1 MANIGN
7 TVVNGKLTV
16 SGSAVVNGNTVV
28 TANQLA
34 TVATSGSYND
44 LTNKPT
50 IDNNN
55 QTITSNG
62 TAFGV
67 NAAIKLVS
75 GSNITLTPDTTN
87 NTITLASSYTNTTY
101 SAGTGITLSGTTFSA
116 NTTYFNDNY
125 VPSTRTIAGVEL
137 SADITKDKL
146 ISALGLSQAMKFI
159 GTTTTALSDGSTT
172 ATIKIGSDSVTAVS
186 GNIAI
191 YGSKEFIFNGSTW
204 EELGDESQHSLSLT
218 SGGTSTISLAANTAY
233 TLKVG
238 DKSVVFKT
246 PTDTNTDTH
255 YTNSLIIQGNGTAAT
270 TFTQNANKILNIE
283 GSGATSVSA
292 VDGVITINSTDTNTW
307 RGIQDN
313 LTSTSTT
320 DSLSAKQGYL
330 LNNNKVEKFSSGG
343 VASCDGGGTYNYFK
357 IATIKITS
365 AYINRPI
372 VFKISG
378 RGYKLSEV
386 TVMFTNT
393 SSTDPGLNLFDS
405 SEGTNYWIVKSKSET
420 STWVLY
426 GGYSA
431 ADGSAVLHQ
440 ITGSG
445 ADIGITV
452 NMENVASVPDG
463 AVQAKN
469 AYSKVGHTHTWTDIS
484 KRITS
489 GSVSYTPISSASF
502 TGTEGTATG
511 SFTPQGTV
519 SVTTSTN
526 SDILRLKSAGTL
538 PSFTQGAFSAG
549 SVAMTASDG
558 GLFITYTAPTH
569 GADTLKQG
577 AMPTFNTVEVV
588 TGISSTSFTGT
599 KGTVSTSF
607 TPEGNISL
615 NNGDANKLDVTFGY
629 SG

>member
-62 TAFGV
+62 TAFGA

-172 ATIKIGSDSVTAVS
+172 AEITIGSDSVTAVS

-218 SGGTSTISLAANTAY
+218 SGGESPISLAANTAY

-246 PTDTNTDTH
+246 PTDTDTH
-255 YTNSLIIQGNGTAAT
+255 YTNSLIIQGAGTTAT
-270 TFTQNANKILNIE
+270 TFTQNANKTLNIK

-292 VDGVITINSTDTNTW
+292 ADGVITINSTDTNTW

-330 LNNNKVEKFSSGG
+330 LNNNKVEKFSAGG
-343 VASCDGGGTYNYFK
+343 IASCDGGGEYNYFK

-365 AYINRPI
+365 AGINRPI

-386 TVMFTNT
+386 TVMFTST
-393 SSTDPGLNLFDS
+393 SSTDPDLNLFDS
-405 SEGTNYWIVKSKSET
+405 SEGTNYWIVKSKTET

-445 ADIGITV
+445 ANIGVTV
-452 NMENVASVPDG
+452 NMENAASVPDG

-489 GSVSYTPISSASF
+489 GSVSYIPISSASF
-502 TGTEGTATG
+502 TGTTGTATG
-511 SFTPQGTV
+511 SFTPKGTV
-519 SVTTSTN
+519 SVTPSTN
-526 SDILRLKSAGTL
+526 SDILTLKSAGTL

-549 SVAMTASDG
+549 SVAMAASDG

-569 GADTLKQG
+569 GDDTLEQG
-577 AMPTFNTVEVV
+577 AMPTFNTTKVV

-599 KGTVSTSF
+599 EGTVSTSF
-607 TPEGNISL
+607 TPSGNVSL
-615 NNGDANKLDVTFGY
+615 TNGDATKLAVTFGY
-629 SG
+629 SSY

>member
-62 TAFGV
+62 TAFGA
-67 NAAIKLVS
+67 NAAIKLVP

-116 NTTYFNDNY
+116 DTTYFNKKY
-125 VPSTRTIAGVEL
+125 VPSTRTIAGAKL
-137 SADITKDKL
+137 DADITKDEL

-159 GTTTTALSDGSTT
+159 GTTTTVLSDGSTT
-172 ATIKIGSDSVTAVS
+172 AAIRIGSDTVTAVS

-218 SGGTSTISLAANTAY
+218 SGGESPISLAANTAY

-238 DKSVVFKT
+238 DKSVVFTT
-246 PTDTNTDTH
+246 PTDTH
-255 YTNSLIIQGNGTAAT
+255 YTNSLIIQGTGTTAT
-270 TFTQNANKILNIE
+270 TFTQNADTTLNII

-292 VDGVITINSTDTNTW
+292 ADGVITINSTDTNTW

-343 VASCDGGGTYNYFK
+343 IASCDGGGEYNYFK
-357 IATIKITS
+357 IATIKTAS
-365 AYINRPI
+365 NWINRPI

-386 TVMFTNT
+386 TVMFAST

-405 SEGTNYWIVKSKSET
+405 SEGTNYWIVKSETET
-420 STWVLY
+420 STWMLY
-426 GGYSA
+426 GGYSEA
-431 ADGSAVLHQ
+431 YGSAVLHQ

-445 ADIGITV
+445 ANIGITV

-511 SFTPQGTV
+511 SFTPKGTV
-519 SVTTSTN
+519 SVTPSTN
-526 SDILRLKSAGTL
+526 NNILTLKSAGTL
-538 PSFTQGAFSAG
+538 PSFNQGAFSAG
-549 SVAMTASDG
+549 SVAMTASDD

-569 GADTLKQG
+569 GDDKLTPG
-577 AMPTFNTVEVV
+577 AMPTFNTTKVV
-588 TGISSTSFTGT
+588 TGILSTSFTGT
-599 KGTVSTSF
+599 EGTVSASF
-607 TPEGNISL
+607 TPSGNVSL
-615 NNGDANKLDVTFGY
+615 TDGDAKTLAVTFGY
-629 SG
+629 SS